1 MSGGG
6 IVGTG
11 STPYLAYW
19 KGLTAIGSTNQPGS
33 LGFYFDSGSK
43 YAINANT
50 VSTAALSIFNH
61 ASGTYITPPVLGS
74 IGTTLLTQVNG
85 INNNQYDLSA
95 SFVHYYSGIST
106 TPNVNLITS
115 KLTNTGGINPSFIF
129 HPNNGGDYASNT
141 TSRKVIISDTGIR
154 SGFVS
159 VGGSTVEATAGYHF
173 HAGANANSNENGT
186 IALDGRTS
194 GTLAITVFS
203 SFTSWQLQLPTTPGS
218 SGQFLQT
225 DGSGNTTWATPA
237 GGGGAGVTGS
247 GTTNYFPRWTG
258 VSTLS
263 TTSSI
268 YEAGGFIGLFNT
280 TPSTDLHI
288 DRGTGANS
296 QIKFS
301 SGTTTGTSST
311 SGFDIGLNINASGTP
326 VASVIARSGVR
337 DMNFQ
342 SNGQQ
347 VLRFVPTNSYAFGGS
362 GVPTRYGEFIHS
374 PWQYGASAGHAEY
387 GRVLSGTATT
397 AAGVVEL
404 FTDGTANTARRIDVP
419 INTMM
424 GFNCDVV
431 AYNVTAGR
439 SYHVRIRGVVR
450 NNGGTTALDGAVTT
464 ETIFS
469 NFAVASS
476 ASVTADSAS
485 DTLQIKVSGVTSQ
498 TIRWLATTELYQ
510 VSW

>member
-1 MSGGG
+1 VSGGG

-61 ASGTYITPPVLGS
+61 TIGTYITPPVLSS

-85 INNNQYDLSA
+85 NFQNQYDLSQG
-95 SFVHYYSGIST
+95 FIYYYSGTSTNPNINLIVSKLST
-106 TPNVNLITS
+106 TGGVNE
-115 KLTNTGGINPSFIF
+115 SFEF
-129 HPNNGGDYASNT
+129 LPGNYGDHASNT
-141 TSRKVIISDTGIR
+141 TSRKVIISDNGIR
-154 SGFVS
+154 SGYI
-159 VGGSTVEATAGYHF
+159 STTTGIEAVAGYHF
-173 HAGANANSNENGT
+173 HAGANGNSLENGT
-186 IALDGRTS
+186 IAWDGRTS
-194 GTLAITVFS
+194 GTLAITVPS
-203 SFTSWQLQLPTTPGS
+203 AFTSWTMTLPGDAGS
-218 SGQFLQT
+218 SGRFLQT
-225 DGSGNTTWATPA
+225 DGAGGTTWSIAG

-268 YEAGGFIGLFNT
+268 YEVGGNIGLFNT
-280 TPSTDLHI
+280 TPSANLHI
-288 DRGTGANS
+288 DRGTGQTS
-296 QIKFS
+296 SIKFS
-301 SGTTTGTSST
+301 AGTTTGTSST
-311 SGFDIGLNINASGTP
+311 SGFDIGLNIQSGTQP
-326 VASVIARSGVR
+326 VAAIVARSGVR

-342 SNGQQ
+342 SNGLP
-347 VLRFVPTNSYAFGGS
+347 VLRFGPTNSYAFGGS

-374 PWQYGASAGHAEY
+374 PWQFGASAGHAEY

-397 AAGVVEL
+397 TSGVFEL
-404 FTDGTANTARRIDVP
+404 HTDGTANTARRIDVP
-419 INTMM
+419 RNTMI

-476 ASVTADSAS
+476 ASVTADNAS